1 MGSSGDGPSMRRLR
15 PGLIHQ
21 REISPV
27 KLIAD
32 AHQRPMRLV
41 PLITAVIFA
50 IYFPVALWLR
60 HIYVPLPAPSGASP
74 LYRIYDLKG
83 HAFGG
88 ESDYS
93 FRPFED
99 DGPDDRRSPVLL
111 YEDDKPLGLAHSD
124 DADIE
129 RLGSGRYSYRKGVG
143 LIFSTSDNSD
153 PATNGRHYWM
163 TCASKSPIVS
173 AQRCDP

>member
-1 MGSSGDGPSMRRLR
+1 
-15 PGLIHQ
+15 
-21 REISPV
+21 V
-27 KLIAD
+27 KLNAY
-32 AHQRPMRLV
+32 AQQQPMKLV
-41 PLITAVIFA
+41 LPFTAVILA
-50 IYFPVALWLR
+50 IYFPAALWLR
-60 HIYVPLPAPSGASP
+60 HSYVPLLAPAGASP
-74 LYRIYDLKG
+74 LYQIYHLKG

-88 ESDYS
+88 PSDYS

-99 DGPDDRRSPVLL
+99 DKPGDRQSPVML
-111 YEDDKPLGLAHSD
+111 YEDDKPLGPAHSD

-129 RLGSGRYSYRKGVG
+129 RIGHGRYSYRTGVG

-163 TCASKSPIVS
+163 TCLNKSPLTS